1 MGSAKLQTQQ
11 SQKQTL
17 SQEQIL
23 VTRFLQIPS
32 EQLRL
37 EAEAL
42 LASNPLLQS
51 TNHTNAP
58 KDKETSSLEEETPS
72 ASEADDATPPLP
84 DPAEDETYNDET
96 WGKASNASEDW
107 DPFENV
113 AALED
118 SKASL
123 LSDARCLTRSPLEE
137 TLVTCLIDELD
148 EHGFLTSSLSTL
160 VQEYT
165 PVLAQEGYTLVTL
178 ADWENAKNLLTRFD
192 PPGLGASGPMEALR
206 LQIHQ
211 KIATQPERR
220 ELFETLLLII
230 TESLTDLLQRN
241 ESKLLTY
248 VNQNSSRLEALY
260 DELKGLNPF
269 PWGNQN
275 NEITEY
281 IEPDLMV
288 VHEQDQW
295 HLVINAHHL
304 PAIDWQETQ
313 ELRRLEKTMDKTT
326 WQSYFQEA
334 RLLLTALQSRMLTLS
349 RLGHFLFETQKAW
362 ITHPEATLKALSMP
376 ECAQALGLS
385 VSTVSR
391 ACSGKYMLTPRGL
404 IPLKNLFNASRFS
417 QNAEP
422 TLAASSPEDASSD
435 AIRAK
440 IRALIEAENPQKP
453 LSDQAI
459 ADALEAQGLHVARRT
474 VTKYRELD
482 QIPAARL
489 RKRCL

>member
-42 LASNPLLQS
+42 LAANPLLQS
-51 TNHTNAP
+51 TNHTTAP
-58 KDKETSSLEEETPS
+58 KDKEAPSLEEGASS
-72 ASEADDATPPLP
+72 ASDSDEASPRLP
-84 DPAEDETYNDET
+84 DPTEDETYNDET
-96 WGKASNASEDW
+96 WGKSTTPSDDW

-123 LSDARCLTRSPLEE
+123 LSDARCLTHTPLEE

-148 EHGFLTSSLSTL
+148 EHGFLTSPLSTL
-160 VQEYT
+160 AQEYA
-165 PVLAQEGYTLVTL
+165 PVLAQEGYTEVSLS
-178 ADWENAKNLLTRFD
+178 DWENAKSLLTRFD

-211 KIATQPERR
+211 KMATNPEQRP
-220 ELFETLLLII
+220 LLETLLLII

-241 ESKLLTY
+241 ETKLLAY
-248 VNQNSSRLEALY
+248 VNQNQARLEALY

-288 VHEQDQW
+288 VHEHDQW
-295 HLVINAHHL
+295 RLVINAHHL

-362 ITHPEATLKALSMP
+362 ITNPEATLKALSMP
-376 ECAQALGLS
+376 ECAETLGLS

-417 QNAEP
+417 QNTEANPTEEPAED
-422 TLAASSPEDASSD
+422 TSSD

-440 IRALIEAENPQKP
+440 IRALIEHENPQKP

-459 ADALEAQGLHVARRT
+459 ADQLQAQGLQVARRT